1 VVTEHAVD
9 AVIFDLDGVL
19 VDSETIWDEARR
31 TVVAREGGTW
41 ADTATRD
48 MMGMSSY
55 EWSAYLHDRL
65 GVRLEPNEISSE
77 VAGLVERAYQEH
89 LPLLPGALDAVSRLG
104 ARWPLGVA
112 SSSNRTIIDCV
123 LDASGLR
130 DAFAAT
136 VSSEEVA
143 RGKPAPD
150 VYLAAARA
158 LAASPEH
165 CVAIEDSTNGLLA
178 AAAARMIVV
187 GVPNRD
193 FPPSEDALARAALVV
208 ADLTQLDVDTVNRLG
223 P

>member
-1 VVTEHAVD
+1 MD

-41 ADTATRD
+41 TDTATRE
-48 MMGMSSY
+48 MMGMSSH

-65 GVRLEPNEISSE
+65 GVRLEPDAISSD
-77 VAGLVERAYQEH
+77 VAQLVERAYQEH

-130 DAFAAT
+130 GAFTAT

-150 VYLAAARA
+150 VYLATARA
-158 LAASPEH
+158 LAVSPQR

-178 AAAARMIVV
+178 AAAAQMVV
-187 GVPNRD
+187 VAVPNRD
-193 FPPSEDALARAALVV
+193 FPPAANALAHAALVV
-208 ADLTQLDVDTVNRLG
+208 ADLTQLDADTIEHLAR
-223 P
+223 

>member
-1 VVTEHAVD
+1 MVD

-143 RGKPAPD
+143 HGKPAPD
-150 VYLAAARA
+150 VFLEAARRLELPA
-158 LAASPEH
+158 FR
-165 CVAIEDSTNGLLA
+165 CTAIEDSANGIRSAHAAGMRVVVIPNTHYPPPADVLALADARLGSLA
-178 AAAARMIVV
+178 A
-187 GVPNRD
+187 
-193 FPPSEDALARAALVV
+193 LATASI
-208 ADLTQLDVDTVNRLG
+208 QG
-223 P
+223 PVQGTGP